1 LAREFAYRVLAHL
14 DLPQDGAFR
23 WKG

>member
-1 LAREFAYRVLAHL
+1 MAREFAYRVLSHAG
-14 DLPQDGAFR
+14 LPQPSAFR

>member
-1 LAREFAYRVLAHL
+1 MAREFAYRVLAHL
-14 DLPQDGAFR
+14 GLPQAGAFR

>member
-1 LAREFAYRVLAHL
+1 MGREFAYRVLAHIGL
-14 DLPQDGAFR
+14 VQPDAFR